1 MCIKNIKV
9 IKLILV
15 IKLEIR
21 LGYVAMSMNLQN
33 CSPSKTATVSTLDKL
48 QDEKNKINR
57 LKHIAKENI
66 QNTLRILRYN
76 KAKDIYVYRMSS
88 KIFPLATYP
97 GLEYTNYIDEL
108 KEELVELG
116 NFIKDNKM
124 RVSSHPDHFVLLN
137 SISKKVYQDSVKD
150 LMYHLGMFE
159 AMGLDKNYK
168 FVLHV
173 GGMYENK
180 KDSIL
185 RFYEGFEALDTRLK
199 ERIILEN
206 DDKSF
211 NSLDVLKICNKIKI
225 PMVLDVHHHNCNKS
239 DIELNDLLNKAFDTW
254 QNEKLNPKIHYSSP
268 KDSKNFRNH
277 ADFINIEEFN
287 NFLNTA
293 KDVNR
298 DFDIMLEAKQKDNAL
313 LELRKNL

>member
-1 MCIKNIKV
+1 MQKIF
-9 IKLILV
+9 KLILV
-15 IKLEIR
+15 IDLKIR
-21 LGYVAMSMNLQN
+21 LGYVAMSMNLEN
-33 CSPSKTATVSTLDKL
+33 CSPSKTATVSVLDKL
-48 QDEKNKINR
+48 DNINNKINR
-57 LKHIAKENI
+57 LKYIAKENLE
-66 QNTLRILRYN
+66 NTLRILKYN
-76 KAKDIYVYRMSS
+76 KAKNIFVYRMSS

-108 KEELVELG
+108 KPQLDELG
-116 NFIKDNKM
+116 KFIKENKM

-137 SISKKVYQDSVKD
+137 SISKKVYEDSVKD

-173 GGMYENK
+173 GGMYKNK
-180 KDSIL
+180 EDSLL
-185 RFYEGFEALDTRLK
+185 RFYEGFEKLDSRLK

-211 NSLDVLKICNKIKI
+211 NAVDVLNICNNIKI

-239 DIELNDLLNKAFDTW
+239 DIGLEELLNKAFETW
-254 QNEKLNPKIHYSSP
+254 NKESLNPKIHFSSP

-277 ADFINIEEFN
+277 ADYIDEKSFNEF
-287 NFLNTA
+287 LMVA
-293 KDVNR
+293 KKVDR

-313 LELRKNL
+313 LKLREEINN